1 MKLLLGGAFLGIS
14 GLAIL
19 LRPTP
24 LADETPSS
32 ASLVTVRR
40 GSIESRLV
48 VVGDLHAT
56 QSRTI
61 SSQLKGDQGK
71 IIRLCEDGRSVEV
84 GDELVGFDPTPFQA
98 AAQSADVEV
107 QRLKGKV
114 EMQRH
119 STALEKS
126 QSRMRLRAAEY
137 ELDLARLER
146 TRFKDGEGPLELARL
161 QAEATK
167 ARALLG
173 KQTVYV
179 DELKP
184 LLDQG
189 YVQPAEIE
197 QLVATRD
204 EAARTTELAEQQA
217 SAYEAFILPSKL
229 QALDV
234 AVEKARN
241 AVVDSRSSMESKVAE
256 AEAALALAQ
265 KDLAAAQKALELA
278 RADLERTTIL
288 APTSG
293 MFVMTED
300 FRNGQKRK
308 PRIGDAVWQ
317 GHQIAFL
324 PDLSSFQ
331 VTGHVREIDLHR
343 IEVGHAGVARF
354 DAYPELEVKT
364 RVRALGALASR
375 DAGSAGS
382 GEKAFRVT
390 IELLDVDPRLRPG
403 MTARVE
409 VESGDAVDVVVLPLH
424 AVWRERG
431 EAWCWVVDGDRRE
444 RRSIELGL
452 TNAHLAE
459 IRSGLSPGE
468 LVDPYVDEAIE

>member
-1 MKLLLGGAFLGIS
+1 LGSAFIGIS
-14 GLAIL
+14 GLALL
-19 LRPTP
+19 LRPAP
-24 LADETPSS
+24 LGGEEPSAES
-32 ASLVTVRR
+32 FVVARR
-40 GSIESRLV
+40 GSVESSLV
-48 VVGDLHAT
+48 VVGDLRAT
-56 QSRTI
+56 ESRTI
-61 SSQLKGDQGK
+61 SSSLKGDQGK
-71 IIRLCEDGRSVEV
+71 IIRLCEDGQTVQA
-84 GDELVGFDPTPFQA
+84 GDELVGFDPSPFEA
-98 AAQSADVEV
+98 AAQAAEVEV
-107 QRLKGKV
+107 QRLQGKV

-126 QSRMRLRAAEY
+126 QSRMRVRAAEY
-137 ELDLARLER
+137 ELELARLER
-146 TRFKDGEGPLELARL
+146 TRFKEGEGPLELARL

-197 QLVATRD
+197 QLIATRD
-204 EAARTTELAEQQA
+204 EAARTAQLAEQQA
-217 SAYEAFILPSKL
+217 NAYEAFILPSKL
-229 QALDV
+229 KALDV

-241 AVVDSRSSMESKVAE
+241 AAADSRSSMESKVAE

-265 KDLAAAQKALELA
+265 KGLASAQKALELA
-278 RADLERTTIL
+278 RFDLEMTTIK
-288 APTSG
+288 APSSG

-331 VTGHVREIDLHR
+331 VTGHVREVDLHR
-343 IEVGHAGVARF
+343 IDVGHPGIARF
-354 DAYPELEVKT
+354 DAYPELEVAT
-364 RVRALGALASR
+364 RVRSLGALASR
-375 DAGSAGS
+375 DAGGAGS

-390 IELLDVDPRLRPG
+390 IELQSVDPRLRPG

-409 VESGDAVDVVVLPLH
+409 VESGRATDVIVLPLH

-431 EAWCWVVDGDRRE
+431 KAWCWVVEGDRRV

-452 TNAHLAE
+452 SNAHMAE
-459 IRSGLSPGE
+459 IRSGLSVGE
-468 LVDPYVDEAIE
+468 LVDPYADAQPPE